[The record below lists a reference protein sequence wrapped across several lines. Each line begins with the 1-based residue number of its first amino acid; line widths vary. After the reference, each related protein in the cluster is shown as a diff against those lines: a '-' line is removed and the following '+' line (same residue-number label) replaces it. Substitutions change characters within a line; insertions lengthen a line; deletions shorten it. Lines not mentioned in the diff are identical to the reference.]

1 MKIREVF
8 CKIIIEGVK
17 GAFSGIEINE
27 IDIERSVVFPAV
39 GHADISSSIA
49 LRIAGRLRMK
59 PSDVASKIA
68 EKIKAKSPISGIETS
83 GGYINASIDETIY
96 GREVVAE
103 VVGKGSSYGSAE
115 IGKSEK
121 VIIEYPSV
129 NPNKPWLIGHLRNAL
144 LGDSLSKIFSFCSYS
159 VERED
164 YIDDM
169 GLQMAVL
176 LYGNVGKPSEEKYD
190 LFLGERYA
198 KISKEIENSN
208 AEEKVNAILKKMEE
222 NGSRENLEVRK
233 IAEDCVMAQ
242 YQTAFLYGVQHDVLM
257 FESDILKSGLFKKAM
272 AMLDKNGMLK
282 RPSEGKYS
290 DCVVLDI
297 GEGKVL
303 VRSNG
308 VPTYLAK
315 DIAFHMWKLGLIN
328 EKFKYRKFITQ
339 PDGSIAY
346 ASSDNGEYMKFGGA
360 KRIIN
365 VIGSAQ
371 SLNQNMLGEALMA
384 IGAESGSIM
393 HLAYGEIEL
402 KEGSLSG
409 RKGEWLGEEVNYTA
423 DDLFYETRKRV
434 DKLVEQSSK
443 AGKRAGVEGAAEKVA
458 IAAIKFEFL
467 RIDPLKKVTFEWE
480 RALDLNASSG
490 AYCMYMYARASGI
503 LDRTGGVELE
513 KIDYSKI
520 TRGADFELLK
530 LIGNAD
536 EIVKKACIELK
547 PNVIAEYLLEIS
559 SAFSR
564 FYETLPV
571 ITGGDSKN
579 ARVAIVMATK
589 QIINNM
595 LNLLGIEASERM

>member
-1 MKIREVF
+1 MKIRELF
-8 CKIIIEGVK
+8 CKMIIEGARV
-17 GAFSGIEINE
+17 AFPSIAINKV
-27 IDIERSVVFPAV
+27 DIERSVVFPAV

-49 LRIAGRLRMK
+49 LRMAGKLHMK
-59 PSDVASKIA
+59 PSEVASKIV
-68 EKIKAKSPISGIETS
+68 EKIKAKSPISRMETS
-83 GGYINASIDETIY
+83 GGYINASIDEAIY
-96 GREVVAE
+96 GKEVIAE
-103 VVGKGSSYGSAE
+103 VVGKGGSYGSAE

-144 LGDSLSKIFSFCSYS
+144 LGDSLARIFSFCSYN

-176 LYGNVGKPSEEKYD
+176 LYGNVGRPSGEKYD

-198 KISKEIENSN
+198 RISKEIENSN
-208 AEEKVNAILKKMEE
+208 AEEKVNAILKRMEE
-222 NGSRENLEVRK
+222 NGSRENLEVRR

-242 YQTAFLYGVQHDVLM
+242 YQTAFIYGVEHDVLM
-257 FESDILKSGLFKKAM
+257 FESDILKSGLFKKSM
-272 AMLDKNGMLK
+272 AMLDKNGMLM
-282 RPSEGKYS
+282 RPSEGEYRG
-290 DCVVLDI
+290 CIVLDI
-297 GEGKVL
+297 GDGKVL

-315 DIAFHMWKLGLIN
+315 DIAFHMWKLGLIK
-328 EKFKYRKFITQ
+328 EGFKYKKFITQ
-339 PDGSIAY
+339 PDGSVAY
-346 ASSDNGEYMKFGGA
+346 ASSDNGEYMNFGGA

-371 SLNQNMLGEALMA
+371 SLNQNMLAEALKA
-384 IGAESGSIM
+384 IGAEDGSIM
-393 HLAYGEIEL
+393 HLAYGEVGL

-409 RKGEWLGEEVNYTA
+409 RKGGWLGEEVNYTA
-423 DDLFYETRKRV
+423 DDLFDETRKRV
-434 DKLVEQSSK
+434 QKLTEESSK
-443 AGKRAGVEGAAEKVA
+443 RGERAGLEGAVEKVA

-503 LDRTGGVELE
+503 LARAGGVE
-513 KIDYSKI
+513 IDRADYSKI

-530 LIGNAD
+530 LIGDA
-536 EIVKKACIELK
+536 EQIVKKACIELK

-559 SAFSR
+559 STFSR

-579 ARVAIVMATK
+579 TRVAIVMATK